1 MPILRLLLAFV
12 LAVALPL
19 QGLAAA
25 TCMCK
30 LNQANQQH
38 RAAATAASQAP
49 HAPQAQSRDGALATA
64 LGANGETSK
73 HATKHGACPKCAMT
87 CCHASAPAPA
97 SLSEP
102 QAAPQAGP
110 VAWSPRLLASWAEP
124 VPHKPPRA

>member
-12 LAVALPL
+12 LTAALPL

-38 RAAATAASQAP
+38 RAAAAAAPRAP
-49 HAPQAQSRDGALATA
+49 HASPAQSRDGALATA

-73 HATKHGACPKCAMT
+73 SATKPEACPKCAMT

-97 SLSEP
+97 SLSES
-102 QAAPQAGP
+102 QAAPPAGP
-110 VAWSPRLLASWAEP
+110 VAWLPRLLASWAEP

>member
-30 LNQANQQH
+30 LNQANHQH
-38 RAAATAASQAP
+38 RAAVTAASQAP
-49 HAPQAQSRDGALATA
+49 HASPAQSHYGALATA

-73 HATKHGACPKCAMT
+73 PAKKHGACPKCAMT

-97 SLSEP
+97 SLSES
-102 QAAPQAGP
+102 QAAPPAGP
-110 VAWSPRLLASWAEP
+110 VAWLPRLLASWAEP
-124 VPHKPPRA
+124 VPHKPPRT